1 MDRLQNEHLS
11 QAYHA
16 RFSSSPL
23 AFFSAPGR
31 TELAG
36 NHTDHQHGCGITAGI
51 SLSVNGAVGLRED
64 HTVSIFSEGYPP
76 FTLSLSETAYRKE
89 ERGSFPALVRG
100 VFSYFLRKGVPLS
113 GFNAYI
119 SSDVPPGSGLSS
131 SAALEVLLGK
141 IINTLFARSS
151 FSPVEIAKGGKW
163 AENEY
168 FGKSSG
174 LQDQL
179 AIALQTPSYLDFEDE
194 ENPRFETVPFPLAEN
209 GFSLCIINSGAD
221 HADLSDAYSEI
232 TGEMK
237 QVASFF
243 SEAVLRFVPEE
254 KFLSSLP
261 LLRKEVGDRAVLR
274 ALHFFEEQKRVQK
287 QKQALLQGDI
297 PAFLRLAKESG
308 HSSYMYLQNVL
319 PPDHHPAHQALAL
332 TLALCDRFLEG
343 KGAFR
348 VHGGGFAGTAQA
360 FVPTADLPLF
370 VERMDGVLGK
380 GSCLPL
386 SITA

>member
-1 MDRLQNEHLS
+1 MNVKKKDSFVEIYRQTFRE
-11 QAYHA
+11 AP
-16 RFSSSPL
+16 SS
-23 AFFSAPGR
+23 FFSAPGR

-51 SLSVNGAVGLRED
+51 SLSVDAAVGPRKD
-64 HTVSIFSEGYPP
+64 DTVSIVSEGYPP
-76 FTLSLSETAYRKE
+76 LTLSLSETALRAE
-89 ERGSFPALVRG
+89 ERETFPALVRG
-100 VFSYFLRKGVPLS
+100 VLAYFLKKGVSLS

-131 SAALEVLLGK
+131 SAAIEVLLGK

-168 FGKSSG
+168 FGKPSG

-194 ENPRFETVPFPLAEN
+194 ENPRFETVPFPLAEH

-221 HADLSDAYSEI
+221 HADLSDAYGEI

-237 QVASFF
+237 RVAAFF
-243 SEAVLRFVPEE
+243 SETVLRFVPEE

-261 LLRKEVGDRAVLR
+261 LLRNEVGDRAVLR

-319 PPDHHPAHQALAL
+319 PPDQNPAHQALAL

-360 FVPTADLPLF
+360 FVPTDSLPLF
-370 VERMDGVLGK
+370 IERMDGVLGK

-386 SITA
+386 SIET